1 MATSK
6 VSHQTYTSYSPS
18 VRACAAMRWPPWS
31 SKPQVP
37 ADTNDEQQQHSL
49 LPFAST
55 DRSSEKSNPA
65 IDWSAFTEPRTL
77 IPTLIL
83 TSAILGAARFHRSY
97 LRRYPDAASIPA
109 SYFRNRSIFGKV
121 TSVGDGDNFRLFHT
135 PGGRLAGWGWLPWKT
150 VPKEKKELRDNTVS
164 VLHCCGVLANCMKE
178 SLGHCARLFICL

>member
-1 MATSK
+1 
-6 VSHQTYTSYSPS
+6 
-18 VRACAAMRWPPWS
+18 MRWPPWS

-49 LPFAST
+49 FPSAYT
-55 DRSSEKSNPA
+55 NRSNEKSNSA
-65 IDWSAFTEPRTL
+65 LDWSAFTEPRTL
-77 IPTLIL
+77 FPTLIL

-97 LRRYPDAASIPA
+97 LRRFPDAPSIPA

-150 VPKEKKELRDNTVS
+150 VPKEKKELRDNTVRI
-164 VLHCCGVLANCMKE
+164 LHYCNYCEILATCIMAWFSRVTWLLCE
-178 SLGHCARLFICL
+178 TVQLLYLDC

>member
-1 MATSK
+1 
-6 VSHQTYTSYSPS
+6 
-18 VRACAAMRWPPWS
+18 MRWPPWS

-109 SYFRNRSIFGKV
+109 SYFRNRSISGKV

-164 VLHCCGVLANCMKE
+164 VLHCCGVLANCMKG